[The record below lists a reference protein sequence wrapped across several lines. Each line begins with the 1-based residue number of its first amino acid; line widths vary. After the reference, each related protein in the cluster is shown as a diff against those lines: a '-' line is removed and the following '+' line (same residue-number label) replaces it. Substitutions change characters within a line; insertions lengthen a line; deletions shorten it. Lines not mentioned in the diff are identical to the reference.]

1 MKKVIG
7 KAAVAASLAA
17 RVVERAASRRD
28 QLARFGSAFEAYRL
42 SRNIRQEDLADQA
55 GIARSTLARL
65 ERDGTAT
72 LDTTLR
78 VLDAL
83 GLADRM
89 MLLIPEVKESPLD
102 LLSGSRQRA
111 TGEGAFVLT
120 AGGYLIRNKALP
132 RANPAAD
139 PEDKPAKNAV
149 KKHVR
154 KPAPK
159 TNLAQAA
166 AQLKAARAMT
176 MLGKRPP
183 NGGKLPPKGGKLP
196 PKLEGYRP
204 KWGDER

>member
-1 MKKVIG
+1 MKKAIG
-7 KAAVAASLAA
+7 KPAVAASLAA

-28 QLARFGSAFEAYRL
+28 RLAEIGSAFEAYRL

-72 LDTTLR
+72 LETTLR
-78 VLDAL
+78 VLEAL

-120 AGGYLIRNKALP
+120 AGGYLIRNKAFP

-149 KKHVR
+149 KKHFR
-154 KPAPK
+154 KPSPK
-159 TNLAQAA
+159 TNLAQATT
-166 AQLKAARAMT
+166 QSKAARTMT
-176 MLGKRPP
+176 QLGKR
-183 NGGKLPPKGGKLP
+183 PPKGGKLP
-196 PKLEGYRP
+196 PKPEGYRP